1 MSSSGPLRESKSSS
15 FASHIMIMFTLQ
27 DCESR
32 RRPPIHGLL
41 GERDESEEG
50 KQLPELLQTGTV
62 RWTRPNVG
70 YRWTV
75 PLCPTLRAGLQNN
88 PRVFRFGELPNRQLL
103 KVERTDVVVVGCDS
117 SHLLRPFLREQF
129 RTRTVTPNHQ
139 DALASTLHSLLITHH
154 WDSSRCCTFSVSS
167 LASERETTYV
177 RASSIVA
184 NIRLPF
190 SPLQI

>member
-75 PLCPTLRAGLQNN
+75 PLCPTVRAGPQNN
-88 PRVFRFGELPNRQLL
+88 PRVFRLREFPNRQQGE
-103 KVERTDVVVVGCDS
+103 VEGTDVVVVGSDS
-117 SHLLRPFLREQF
+117 FHLFMPSVRQQLRA
-129 RTRTVTPNHQ
+129 RTVTPDHQ
-139 DALASTLHSLLITHH
+139 DALA
-154 WDSSRCCTFSVSS
+154 
-167 LASERETTYV
+167 
-177 RASSIVA
+177 
-184 NIRLPF
+184 
-190 SPLQI
+190 